1 MINVIK
7 LIEDKIR
14 RKFTDINL
22 YIDKYELIIEKRIKL
37 CNYLNQ
43 ILQFREL
50 IKRLFGPDII

>member
-37 CNYLNQ
+37 CNYLN
-43 ILQFREL
+43 
-50 IKRLFGPDII
+50 